1 MVFVLVLCYTN
12 LGEEAKASCTTQERM
27 WAENVGMT
35 IPVDPYPH
43 QQVVLSFWME
53 NV

>member
-1 MVFVLVLCYTN
+1 MVFVLVFRYAN

-27 WAENVGMT
+27 WVENVRVT
-35 IPVDPYPH
+35 IPADPYPH
-43 QQVVLSFWME
+43 QQAVLSFGME